1 MVAAACSSILI
12 MTVVSRAIP
21 CVFCALMAM
30 APAVVV
36 ADYRGDIGYTK
47 LQQELGSAVP
57 DGAGVRVTQVEG
69 TELVSG
75 QDAWFPDPAHAEF
88 VGKTISNASGAPA
101 GLYSSHA
108 TSVGGSFY
116 GNQRSIA
123 PGVTNITA
131 FSASDWMGGGA
142 LLTVVGSGG
151 SRPLSSSSRVAN
163 HSYVGSAPDG
173 ETYVLRRVD
182 WLVETDEYIQ
192 VVGLGNGAGTSSV
205 ALLGSAYNAIAA
217 GRTDGQT
224 RVGSV
229 AIDETYT
236 AGRTRPDLVDPSD
249 YTSTAAPRIA
259 SAVAMLV
266 QAGHDNPAWSS
277 DQVTTGMTNRAGVLV
292 RNAERSEVIKAVL
305 MAGADRLTHDS
316 TSADLL
322 NYRRSASDQ
331 TANGL
336 DRRYGAGQLNL
347 RNSYWILAAGEQ
359 GSIEDGSAA
368 AHVASRGFDYDPN
381 FGGAS
386 GSNSVATYPLPT
398 DAQPQLLTAA
408 LVWNLDINGGTVTNF
423 NPAATL
429 RDLNIEVI
437 NLDAAGTPVVAASQ
451 STIEN
456 TENIWLLVPAGAHYA
471 LRVTRV
477 GSFRWDYGLAW
488 QLLADTDADGAH
500 DGQDNCV
507 AEANGPLQPDA
518 GGNSQLDGDGDG
530 YGNLCDGDL
539 DNSGGIVNYGDL
551 AAFKAVFGTTNANG
565 DLNGSGGIV
574 NFADLARFK
583 ALFGKPPGPSALRP

>member
-1 MVAAACSSILI
+1 
-12 MTVVSRAIP
+12 
-21 CVFCALMAM
+21 MAM

-47 LQQELGSAVP
+47 LQQELGSAIP
-57 DGAGVRVTQVEG
+57 DGTGIRVTQVEG
-69 TELVSG
+69 DELVNG
-75 QDAWFPDPAHAEF
+75 QNAWLPDPANAEF
-88 VGKTISNASGAPA
+88 SGKTISNASGAPA

-116 GNQRSIA
+116 GNMRSIA
-123 PGVTNITA
+123 PGVSNITA
-131 FSASDWMGGGA
+131 FSAGDWMGGGA

-151 SRPLSSSSRVAN
+151 SRPLSSTSRVAN
-163 HSYVGSAPDG
+163 HSYVGSAPG
-173 ETYVLRRVD
+173 AETYVLRRVD
-182 WLVETDEYIQ
+182 WLVETDEYLQ
-192 VVGLGNGAGTSSV
+192 VVGLGNGAGTSSL
-205 ALLGSAYNAIAA
+205 ALLGSAYNVIAA

-224 RVGSV
+224 RLGSV
-229 AIDETYT
+229 ALDETYT
-236 AGRTRPDLVDPSD
+236 VGRTRPDLVDPSD

-259 SAVAMLV
+259 SAVATLV

-277 DQVTTGMTNRAGVLV
+277 DPVTTSMTNRAGVLV

-316 TSADLL
+316 TSANLL
-322 NYRRSASDQ
+322 NYRRNATDQ

-336 DRRYGAGQLNL
+336 DRRYGAGQLNV

-359 GSIEDGSAA
+359 GSVEDGNAA
-368 AHVASRGFDYDPN
+368 AQVASRGFDYDPN
-381 FGGAS
+381 FGGGS
-386 GSNSVATYPLPT
+386 GSNSVATYPLPI

-408 LVWNLDINGGTVTNF
+408 LVWNLDINGGTANSF

-429 RDLNIEVI
+429 RDLNLEVI
-437 NLDAAGTPVVAASQ
+437 NVGEAGSPVVAVSQ
-451 STIEN
+451 STVEN
-456 TENIWLLVPAGAHYA
+456 TENIWMVVPAGAQYA

-488 QLLADTDADGAH
+488 QLLADQDADGAH
-500 DGQDNCV
+500 DGQDNCID
-507 AEANGPLQPDA
+507 AANGPWLPDA
-518 GGNSQLDGDGDG
+518 GGNSQLDTDGDG

-551 AAFKAVFGTTNANG
+551 AAFKAMFGTPNANG

-583 ALFGKPPGPSALRP
+583 VLFGKPPGPSALKP

>member
-1 MVAAACSSILI
+1 MGSAACSSILI

-47 LQQELGSAVP
+47 LQQELGSAIP
-57 DGAGVRVTQVEG
+57 NGAGIRVTQVEG
-69 TELVSG
+69 TQLVNG
-75 QDAWFPDPAHAEF
+75 QEAWFPDPAHAEF
-88 VGKTISNASGAPA
+88 FGKTISNASEAPA

-163 HSYVGSAPDG
+163 HSYVGSAPG
-173 ETYVLRRVD
+173 AETYVLRRID

-192 VVGLGNGAGTSSV
+192 VVGLGNGTGTAYL
-205 ALLGSAYNAIAA
+205 ALLGSAYNVIAA
-217 GRTDGQT
+217 GRTDGKTQL
-224 RVGSV
+224 GSV
-229 AIDETYT
+229 VLDETYT

-259 SAVAMLV
+259 SAVAMLL

-277 DQVTTGMTNRAGVLV
+277 DPVTTSMTNRAGVLV
-292 RNAERSEVIKAVL
+292 RNAERSEAIKAVL

-322 NYRRSASDQ
+322 NYRRSESDQ
-331 TANGL
+331 AANGL
-336 DRRYGAGQLNL
+336 DRRYGAGQLNV

-359 GSIEDGSAA
+359 GSVEDGNAVA
-368 AHVASRGFDYDPN
+368 NVASRGFDYDPN
-381 FGGAS
+381 FGGSS
-386 GSNSVATYPLPT
+386 GSNTTGTYPLPV
-398 DAQPQLLTAA
+398 DSVPRLLTVA
-408 LVWNLDINGGTVTNF
+408 LVWNLDIDGGTANSF
-423 NPAATL
+423 DPAATL
-429 RDLNIEVI
+429 RDLNLEVI
-437 NLDAAGTPVVAASQ
+437 NVGEAGSPVVTASR

-456 TENIWLLVPAGAHYA
+456 TENIWMVVPAGAQYA
-471 LRVTRV
+471 LRVTRS

-488 QLLADTDADGAH
+488 QLLADKDADGAH
-500 DGQDNCV
+500 DAQDNCV
-507 AEANGPLQPDA
+507 DAANGPLLPDA
-518 GGNSQLDGDGDG
+518 GGNSQLDTDGDG
-530 YGNLCDGDL
+530 YGNICDGDL

-551 AAFKAVFGTTNANG
+551 AAFKAMFGTTNANG

-583 ALFGKPPGPSALRP
+583 ALFGKPPGPSALKP